1 MHPQAHAFITRCVQ
15 EAGLAG
21 GNILDLG
28 GRIVMGTVHDL
39 FFTKPTVVDIEP
51 GPGVDIVADA
61 ATWQPDREY
70 DGVLIT
76 EVFEHT
82 SAWREILTTAY
93 TALRPGGTLIATMA
107 SRDRPPHSGNT
118 GGTLEP
124 DAWYQNIDPIDL
136 TAALAGWS
144 QYSVTAADGVFGN
157 DDLYCMAIR

>member
-1 MHPQAHAFITRCVQ
+1 MHPQAHGFVARCVT
-15 EAGLAG
+15 EAGIAG

-28 GRIVMGTVHDL
+28 GRTVMGTVHPL
-39 FFTKPTVVDIEP
+39 FFTKPTVVDIED

-61 ATWQPDREY
+61 ATWVPDREY
-70 DGVLIT
+70 DGVIIT

-82 SAWREILTTAY
+82 PIWRDILHTAH
-93 TALRPGGTLIATMA
+93 TALRPGGTLITTMA

-124 DAWYQNIDPIDL
+124 DAYYQNIDPVDL
-136 TAALAGWS
+136 MAALVSWS